1 MTAAA
6 GSDEGIL
13 EELDGTPIGPPPVQ
27 AVPAGAAIPWPRG
40 FAAATALT
48 ARQPGL
54 WVFALVAFLARGGL
68 IALVVPIVVPPTFI
82 GLANFVGPA
91 AVSPDG
97 PGPRLVALIVV
108 GLAAG
113 LVLLVV
119 GTVIAAAAEVALHRA
134 TAATREA
141 RSVSSLPAG
150 GAGPTRAGA
159 RSTGLVV
166 ARVAALRIVLLVPL
180 AAAVA
185 LAIPAWVTVGYR
197 ELTLPSDVVTPLVVR
212 VLAGAPAAS
221 LGVLG
226 AWLAAEVVGGFAA
239 RRAAL
244 LGAPFARALGAGLL
258 DPFRLPLGTA
268 LTVAAAVGIGTVV
281 LASAWWAL
289 GGTWAAARHLLGT
302 GNDLLPAL
310 GAALLLAAAWLVGLV
325 LAALA
330 AAWRASLVTME
341 LLRRRR

>member
-13 EELDGTPIGPPPVQ
+13 EELDGTPIGPPPVRS
-27 AVPAGAAIPWPRG
+27 VPAGAANPWYRG
-40 FAAATALT
+40 FAAATAMT
-48 ARQPGL
+48 ARRPGL
-54 WVFALVAFLARGGL
+54 WILALVAFLTRGGL
-68 IALVVPIVVPPTFI
+68 VALVVPIVVLPTFV

-91 AVSPDG
+91 SVSPEG
-97 PGPRLVALIVV
+97 PGPRLVALIVA

-113 LVLLVV
+113 FVLLVV

-141 RSVSSLPAG
+141 RSVGSIAAG
-150 GAGPTRAGA
+150 GAGATRAA
-159 RSTGLVV
+159 ASSTGLVV
-166 ARVAALRIVLLVPL
+166 ARVAALRLVLLVPV
-180 AAAVA
+180 AAAIA
-185 LAIPAWVTVGYR
+185 YAIPAWVAVGYR
-197 ELTLPSDVVTPLVVR
+197 ELTVPSEVVTPLVVR

-221 LGVLG
+221 SAVLG

-244 LGAPFARALGAGLL
+244 LGAPIARALGAGLL
-258 DPFRLPLGTA
+258 DPFRAPLGTI
-268 LTVAAAVGIGTVV
+268 LTVAAAVGTGTVV
-281 LASAWWAL
+281 LVPVWWAL
-289 GGTWAAARHLLGT
+289 GGTWAAARHLIGS